1 MDMAQAYEAQAL
13 QAPHKVTLEGRCKLA
28 VSGVTDVESFDETMI
43 VLQTSR
49 GTLIIRGDGLHLQML
64 SLDGGQVA
72 VDGTVD
78 SMIYEEDARKGGF
91 FQRLLG

>member
-1 MDMAQAYEAQAL
+1 MAQTYESQSL
-13 QAPHKVTLEGRCKLA
+13 QAPHKLTLEGRSKLA

-43 VLQTSR
+43 VLDTNR

-64 SLDGGQVA
+64 SLDGGQVS

-78 SMIYEEDARKGGF
+78 SMVYEDNTRKGGF
-91 FQRLLG
+91 FSRLLG